1 MKKFLSCVLAMALVF
16 SLMSVT
22 VFASDTHPTPKHDGT
37 AGGPFAVVGT
47 HGQNND
53 LSDGADFNNA
63 TGSGTSDITVNFNAQ
78 VDGDGDNQGGGN
90 GGTNSTII
98 NKYAIDITYKALVI
112 DLTEIP
118 NKKQINTTSG
128 HTYTVTTTY
137 TWDVN
142 NYVYVPNVKTE
153 PAVEPG
159 DEAEVEAATV
169 LKDPITIADAYYITN
184 HSDLPVYY
192 KSALTNTYSTAMTMT
207 LKDTASDKAT
217 GAGFYMVDR
226 ATAGTYV
233 SESDITPGD
242 ARNGKTHY
250 IEATPATDWLTTINE
265 LGGTVSNG
273 DPVGSITI
281 NFSATTGV
289 EDALDYTA

>member
-1 MKKFLSCVLAMALVF
+1 MKKILSCVLAIALVF
-16 SLMSVT
+16 SLMSMT

-47 HGQNND
+47 HGQNGD
-53 LSDGADFNNA
+53 LTDGVDFNNA
-63 TGSGTSDITVNFNAQ
+63 TGSGTSDITVNFNGQ
-78 VDGDGDNQGGGN
+78 VDGDGDGQGGGN

-118 NKKQINTTSG
+118 NDKQITTTSG

-142 NYVYVPNVKTE
+142 NYVYVPVVKTE
-153 PAVEPG
+153 PAVEAE

-169 LKDPITIADAYYITN
+169 LTDPITITDAYYITN

-192 KSALTNTYSTAMTMT
+192 KSALTNTYDTSMTMT
-207 LKDTASDKAT
+207 LKDTYGDTAT

-233 SESDITPGD
+233 SESDINPGS

-265 LGGTVSNG
+265 LAATVSNG
-273 DPVGSITI
+273 DAVGSITI
-281 NFSATTGV
+281 NFAATTGGA
-289 EDALDYTA
+289 DATDYTA

>member
-1 MKKFLSCVLAMALVF
+1 MKKFLSCVLALALVF

-22 VFASDTHPTPKHDGT
+22 VFATDSHPTTNHDGT
-37 AGGPFAVVGT
+37 AGSFAVVGT
-47 HGQNND
+47 HGQNNN
-53 LSDGADFNNA
+53 LNDGVGFNDA
-63 TGSGTSDITVNFNAQ
+63 SGSGTSDITVNFNGQ

-118 NKKQINTTSG
+118 NDKQITTTSG
-128 HTYTVTTTY
+128 RTYTVTTTY

-142 NYVYVPNVKTE
+142 KYVYVPVVTTE
-153 PAVEPG
+153 PAVEDE

-169 LKDPITIADAYYITN
+169 LTDPITIADAYYITN

-192 KSALTNTYSTAMTMT
+192 KSALTNTYDTSMTMT
-207 LKDTASDKAT
+207 LKNTDDDAET

-233 SESDITPGD
+233 SDTNITPGS
-242 ARNGKTHY
+242 ARKGKTHY
-250 IEATPATDWLTTINE
+250 IEAAPVTDWLTTINE
-265 LGGTVSNG
+265 LASTVSNG
-273 DPVGSITI
+273 DAVGSITI
-281 NFSATTGV
+281 NFAATTGGA
-289 EDALDYTA
+289 EATDYTA